1 MNFQIKRIMIPI
13 SIENINL
20 LYSDDDIIAVDK
32 PEGISSISENDTS
45 VETIHSMLEKKFER
59 KIYIVHRIDK
69 EVSGVI
75 LFAKNPVTHKY
86 LNGLF
91 ASRSIKKNYTAL
103 VHGSIK
109 IDSGRIDKPIREF
122 GSGRMGI
129 DEKNGKRSITD
140 YKLIKRYKN
149 FSLLDI
155 SIITGRRHQIR
166 VHLYSIDHPIAG
178 DLRYGDKSVQ
188 SRFPRLMLHAGRI
201 DFELKSGKKILI
213 ESRLPDSFMDYLNQL
228 SE

>member
-1 MNFQIKRIMIPI
+1 MTPA

-20 LYSDDDIIAVDK
+20 LYSDPNIIAVDK
-32 PEGISSISENDTS
+32 PEGIASISENDTS
-45 VETIHSMLEKKFER
+45 IETIHSLLEKKFEQ
-59 KIYIVHRIDK
+59 KIYVVHRIDK
-69 EVSGVI
+69 EVSGII
-75 LFAKNPVTHKY
+75 LFAKNPETHKY
-86 LNGLF
+86 LNRLF
-91 ASRSIKKNYTAL
+91 ESRSIKKNYTAL

-109 IDSGRIDKPIREF
+109 NDTGRIDKPIREF

-140 YKLIKRYKN
+140 YKLLKKYKN

-178 DLRYGDKSVQ
+178 DLRYGDKNIQ
-188 SRFPRLMLHAGRI
+188 SGFPRLMLHAGRI
-201 DFELKSGKKILI
+201 EFELKNARKILI
-213 ESRLPDSFMDYLNQL
+213 ESRLPDSFTDYINQL
-228 SE
+228 SV

>member
-1 MNFQIKRIMIPI
+1 MTTI

-20 LYSDDDIIAVDK
+20 LYSDPDIIAVDK
-32 PEGISSISENDTS
+32 PEGIASISENDTS
-45 VETIHSMLEKKFER
+45 IETIHSLLEKKFEQ

-69 EVSGVI
+69 EVSGII
-75 LFAKNPVTHKY
+75 LFAKNPETHKY
-86 LNGLF
+86 LNRLF
-91 ASRSIKKNYTAL
+91 ESRSIKKNYTAL

-109 IDSGRIDKPIREF
+109 NDSGRIDKPIREF

-140 YKLIKRYKN
+140 YKLLKRYKN

-178 DLRYGDKSVQ
+178 DLRYGDKNIQ
-188 SRFPRLMLHAGRI
+188 CEFPRLMLHAGRI
-201 DFELKSGKKILI
+201 EFELKSGKKILI